1 MFYLA
6 MAAMVLSAIIIYLQV
21 LNARSIENL
30 QETVDDLALRQASI
44 RKGELSKRMERI
56 LENEGE
62 TIKVIPIR
70 RGRMEIRREV

>member
-6 MAAMVLSAIIIYLQV
+6 MAAMALSAIIIYLQV

-30 QETVDDLALRQASI
+30 QEAVDDLALRQANI

>member
-6 MAAMVLSAIIIYLQV
+6 MAAIALSAIIIYLQV

-30 QETVDDLALRQASI
+30 QEAVDDLALRQASI

>member
-6 MAAMVLSAIIIYLQV
+6 MAAMALSAIIIYLQV

-30 QETVDDLALRQASI
+30 QEAVDDLALRQANI

-70 RGRMEIRREV
+70 RGRMEIRREI

>member
-30 QETVDDLALRQASI
+30 QEAVDDLALRQASI

-70 RGRMEIRREV
+70 RGRMEIRRGV